1 MFFKTFIKLFISNL
15 IMKTNKRIKISDG
28 FDETKNETYYPNIYE
43 NIQKQKLLFYLENEK
58 IATLHKI
65 NELNNY
71 KYNTNNIT
79 NGQLY
84 KDWNSFPITP
94 KPIIQPPV
102 NLYEEF

>member
-1 MFFKTFIKLFISNL
+1 MFFKIFIKLFISNL
-15 IMKTNKRIKISDG
+15 VMKTNKRIKIKDG
-28 FDETKNETYYPNIYE
+28 FDETKNETHYPNIYE
-43 NIQKQKLLFYLENEK
+43 NIQKQKLLFYLEDK
-58 IATLHKI
+58 RITTLKKM

-84 KDWNSFPITP
+84 KDWNSFPLIP
-94 KPIIQPPV
+94 KPIIRPPV